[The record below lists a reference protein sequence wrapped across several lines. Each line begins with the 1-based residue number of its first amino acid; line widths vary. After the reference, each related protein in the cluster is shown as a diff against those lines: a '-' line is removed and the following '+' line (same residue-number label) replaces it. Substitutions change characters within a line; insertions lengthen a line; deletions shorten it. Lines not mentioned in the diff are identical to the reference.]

1 MCLVFQHV
9 NFTGNMRLA
18 LGLLTVQPVIWKE
31 LPLREIITVYVATQM
46 HILPGGKCIE

>member
-1 MCLVFQHV
+1 MSGISACKLHRQHEAS
-9 NFTGNMRLA
+9 T
-18 LGLLTVQPVIWKE
+18 GLLTVQPVIWKE